1 MMPFAKFVCLYNIEN
16 IFAVIW
22 IRNPFLFCVLN
33 IFYSCSLSL
42 QYYTEPSLSKKA
54 INKPIT
60 LKENHDTMFQTFG
73 LLEGTMNGRFF
84 ASFCSTKNK
93 QQSGVGMM

>member
-1 MMPFAKFVCLYNIEN
+1 MAGAVAAVSKTKIKF
-16 IFAVIW
+16 IW
-22 IRNPFLFCVLN
+22 FSAFGWTFVQQN